1 MTTSNMDGPRETLA
15 RGSSIAWVPTY
26 SIPNSDKYPL
36 FFPIRI
42 ICVILQSRKNNL
54 LYNTG
59 PDYKL
64 FYFMVSYSKNTLELK
79 GGRMER
85 KIDRILSIMN
95 SDMRASDRLITVR
108 EAAKML
114 GISEYCLRK
123 EIKDGNI
130 KAKRNGRA
138 FKLSYLDVKAR
149 LS

>member
-1 MTTSNMDGPRETLA
+1 
-15 RGSSIAWVPTY
+15 
-26 SIPNSDKYPL
+26 
-36 FFPIRI
+36 
-42 ICVILQSRKNNL
+42 
-54 LYNTG
+54 
-59 PDYKL
+59 
-64 FYFMVSYSKNTLELK
+64 
-79 GGRMER
+79 
-85 KIDRILSIMN
+85 
-95 SDMRASDRLITVR
+95 MRASDRLITVR

>member
-1 MTTSNMDGPRETLA
+1 M
-15 RGSSIAWVPTY
+15 
-26 SIPNSDKYPL
+26 
-36 FFPIRI
+36 
-42 ICVILQSRKNNL
+42 QSCKNNL

-79 GGRMER
+79 VGRMER